1 MVRALEVA
9 EVLARLRP
17 TLIVTDADT
26 ALFPKEATVCQLP
39 SPRYGFLA
47 PLMDYV
53 PVALLSGY
61 LARLKGV
68 SLFRGGEPAFQSQPT
83 HFLKTSQIEIV

>member
-1 MVRALEVA
+1 
-9 EVLARLRP
+9 
-17 TLIVTDADT
+17 
-26 ALFPKEATVCQLP
+26 
-39 SPRYGFLA
+39 
-47 PLMDYV
+47 MDYV

-83 HFLKTSQIEIV
+83 HFLKTSQIAIV